1 MNEFVAAG
9 GLQISIKHSQLLR
22 TRYKQPDALHIL
34 LHNDEFPGKIF
45 DESSYTLHIIG
56 PM

>member
-1 MNEFVAAG
+1 MNEFFSAD
-9 GLQISIKHSQLLR
+9 GLQILIKHSQPLR
-22 TRYKQPDALHIL
+22 TRYKQPDALHTL
-34 LHNDEFPGKIF
+34 LHNDEFPGEIF

>member
-9 GLQISIKHSQLLR
+9 GFQISIKHSQLLR

-34 LHNDEFPGKIF
+34 LHNDEFPGEIF